1 MSQRAKPPHKRLS
14 SLGTGSIWYVFFV
27 LQRNE
32 WPEICVKKKQGLF
45 FKTILLQN
53 TLHKRQTNECK
64 LSQWKKL
71 KNTCGFAWAAFRAL
85 TQVATHRWCE
95 QVGTGTKK
103 ASMHTGKEQVW
114 PVHSHQPTISA
125 RKSLPE
131 YYDCAALAC
140 AACVAARV
148 PAERWRW
155 WWRLEIWADRLP
167 LAGSV
172 QSKSHSHSDWAAR
185 NQTLSKLL

>member
-1 MSQRAKPPHKRLS
+1 MIRLFRAA
-14 SLGTGSIWYVFFV
+14 
-27 LQRNE
+27 
-32 WPEICVKKKQGLF
+32 KKLMAWNLCKKNQGLF

-53 TLHKRQTNECK
+53 TLHERQTNECK

-85 TQVATHRWCE
+85 TQAATHRWCV
-95 QVGTGTKK
+95 QAGTGTKK

-114 PVHSHQPTISA
+114 PMHSHQPTISA

-140 AACVAARV
+140 AGGTCACRTLEMVVKTRNLGRSSAPRRFCPV
-148 PAERWRW
+148 KVSQPF
-155 WWRLEIWADRLP
+155 RLSWTQPNTQQA
-167 LAGSV
+167 
-172 QSKSHSHSDWAAR
+172 
-185 NQTLSKLL
+185 TLNLLWF